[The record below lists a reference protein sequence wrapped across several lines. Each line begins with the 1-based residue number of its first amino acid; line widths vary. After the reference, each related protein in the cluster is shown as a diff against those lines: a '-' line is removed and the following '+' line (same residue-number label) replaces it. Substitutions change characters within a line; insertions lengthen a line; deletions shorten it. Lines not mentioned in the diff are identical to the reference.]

1 MDKQEYA
8 ARVAWLRRY
17 QESLRREKALL
28 LEIEQLRSRAERVTR
43 ALTGMPG
50 PAGDGVDALPICV
63 ADMIEAEQR
72 LQGEMQYGQMLR
84 SEIKAELMQAVAG
97 KEYEVMSLRYLSGIK
112 FEAIAQNLELS
123 PRWVYRLHKKAICK
137 IWNSTDLSNS

>member
-28 LEIEQLRSRAERVTR
+28 LEIEQLRTR
-43 ALTGMPG
+43 ALSGMLG
-50 PAGDGVDALPICV
+50 PAGASVDALPGCV

-72 LQGEMQYGQMLR
+72 LQGEMRYGQNLR
-84 SEIKAELMQAVAG
+84 REITAELTRSLRG
-97 KEYEVMSLRYLSGIK
+97 KEYEVLCHRYLFGMK
-112 FEAIAQNLELS
+112 FETIAQNLELS
-123 PRWVYRLHKKAICK
+123 PRWVYRLHKKAVCK
-137 IWNSTDLSNS
+137 IWNSTDLSNP